1 MEICRVLWFGG
12 IGCRGHDRV
21 DDAQGVGLSLLDW
34 GVFNPV
40 SFELSGELL
49 VQADVILGG
58 GGGFGFR

>member
-1 MEICRVLWFGG
+1 M
-12 IGCRGHDRV
+12 

-49 VQADVILGG
+49 VQADVILGVG
-58 GGGFGFR
+58 GGSGFR